1 MARRRRVRFDGS
13 GQTGSPLRIVV
24 VGADVLTAQFNDLI
38 FDGNQPPL
46 RLWGTGFTSVVG
58 ITFNERQFGKNVSEG
73 APIPVVAVPPGL
85 TPVFIT
91 HWRKDDGLGR
101 LYTPSSQSS
110 NNGGIGAAAAASV
123 PASSARPASRR
134 ARPAVPD
141 TLPPSTFV
149 NYCVFKNAA

>member
-1 MARRRRVRFDGS
+1 MTRRRRVRFDGS
-13 GQTGSPLRIVV
+13 GQTGSPLRISVI
-24 VGADVLTAQFNDLI
+24 GADVLTAQFNDLI

-110 NNGGIGAAAAASV
+110 NNGGVGGGGGGLFSRLFCPAWFATGGPAGAGAAAPPPLAGH
-123 PASSARPASRR
+123 RR
-134 ARPAVPD
+134 
-141 TLPPSTFV
+141 FQ
-149 NYCVFKNAA
+149 

>member
-13 GQTGSPLRIVV
+13 GQTGSPLRISV
-24 VGADVLTAQFNDLI
+24 VGADALTAQFNDLI

-58 ITFNERQFGKNVSEG
+58 ITFNERQFGKTVSEG

-101 LYTPSSQSS
+101 LYTPSSQGT
-110 NNGGIGAAAAASV
+110 NNGLLGGGGGGICSGFFC
-123 PASSARPASRR
+123 PASFSTGA
-134 ARPAVPD
+134 PAVPD
-141 TLPPSTFV
+141 SLPPSTFI